1 MITIPTIATIRDQII
16 ADIESKIGQTVPALQ
31 KAFFR
36 VLATA
41 LAGVLSLLY
50 RFGAWAYNQIFV
62 STMDID
68 ALRLRALELGMDPQ
82 ISAISAVLTATV
94 TGSNDFVTQAG
105 WLWQVNGVVYEQ
117 QSDVAISAGTATI
130 TIECLTAGDI
140 GNLGNGAIVSLATP
154 HTGVDNDAI
163 IASTT
168 TTGEDEEDI
177 ETFRSRIETRQ
188 KNPPQ
193 GGAIPDYVNWALEV
207 AGIVKAFA
215 FNTAPG
221 VVSVYPLIALTGT
234 RIPGSSKIAEVDA
247 HLEDQYVK
255 PLCANVITA
264 AMTERTITPTVT
276 SVLPDNASIR
286 ALIETAWSNYLLSRF
301 PKQYA
306 DESPVVNVASKS
318 GLSSEATGA
327 GAQSITFTMVID
339 GSGTPIE
346 EHTLLDSEI
355 VKLGTVVWPA

>member
-1 MITIPTIATIRDQII
+1 MITIPTIATIRDQIV
-16 ADIESKIGQTVPALQ
+16 ADIESKIGQTIPTLP
-31 KAFFR
+31 KSFFR

-41 LAGVLSLLY
+41 VAGVMALLY
-50 RFGAWAYNQIFV
+50 RFGAWVYNQIF
-62 STMDID
+62 TATADIE
-68 ALRLRALELGMDPQ
+68 ALRLRAADLGMSPQ
-82 ISAISAVLTATV
+82 EAATFAVLTAIA
-94 TGSNDFVTQAG
+94 TGSNDAVTQAG
-105 WLWQVNGVVYEQ
+105 WLWQINGVVYEQ
-117 QSDVAISAGTATI
+117 EADVAIAAGTATI

-140 GNLGNGAIVSLATP
+140 GNLDNGAIVSLATP
-154 HTGVDNDAI
+154 QTGVDNDAT
-163 IASTT
+163 IASTV

-177 ETFRSRIETRQ
+177 EVFRARIETRE
-188 KNPPQ
+188 KNRPQ
-193 GGAIPDYVNWALEV
+193 GGAIPDYINWALEV

-221 VVSVYPLIALTGT
+221 TVTVYPLIALTGT
-234 RIPGSSKIAEVDA
+234 RIPGSPKIAEVDA
-247 HLEDQYVK
+247 HLENQYVK
-255 PLCANVITA
+255 PLCANVVTA

-276 SVLPDNASIR
+276 SVIPDTAALR
-286 ALIETAWSNYLLSRF
+286 TLIETAWTDYLLSRF

-306 DESPVVNVASKS
+306 DESPIVNVASKS